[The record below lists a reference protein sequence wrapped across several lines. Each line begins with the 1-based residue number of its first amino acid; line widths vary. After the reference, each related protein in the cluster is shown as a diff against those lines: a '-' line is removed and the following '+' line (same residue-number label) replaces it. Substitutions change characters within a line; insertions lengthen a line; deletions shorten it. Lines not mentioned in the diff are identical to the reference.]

1 MRPSYTLFVFTSTER
16 AGDDLAGQFA
26 DVGRQV
32 RDEVGEAVKVIGIL
46 GQGTPKPGEVPIF
59 ADFKRSFRDKLGAK
73 DGSAL
78 LVRPDGYLAFHR
90 QGYQAGLREV
100 QQRWVQR
107 SGVTPGQE
115 LPFAVVPIARDV
127 ETSTHKTAN

>member
-1 MRPSYTLFVFTSTER
+1 MGKT
-16 AGDDLAGQFA
+16 
-26 DVGRQV
+26 
-32 RDEVGEAVKVIGIL
+32 VKVMGIL

-59 ADFKRSFRDKLGAK
+59 ADFGRSFPDRLGAK

-90 QGYQAGLREV
+90 HGYQAGLREV

-107 SGVTPGQE
+107 SGVTPSQV
-115 LPFAVVPIARDV
+115 LPFAVAPSTRAVK
-127 ETSTHKTAN
+127 TNTHKTAN